1 MGVAAGGGC
10 GQVEGGQSTTD
21 VLLKEK
27 RLGVD
32 GFLADRT
39 GDGDVKELFGLD
51 PPEKEERRAY
61 LGVDDNAEGIV
72 LAAVAATFSFEGRGP
87 GNAL

>member
-1 MGVAAGGGC
+1 MGVAAAGGC
-10 GQVEGGQSTTD
+10 GQVEGGQFSTTD

-72 LAAVAATFSFEGRGP
+72 LAAFSFEEGRGP

>member
-10 GQVEGGQSTTD
+10 GQSTTD

-72 LAAVAATFSFEGRGP
+72 VEAVAAFSFEGRGP

>member
-1 MGVAAGGGC
+1 MGVAAGGG
-10 GQVEGGQSTTD
+10 GQVPPFSTTD
-21 VLLKEK
+21 VLLEEK

-51 PPEKEERRAY
+51 PPENEERRAY

-72 LAAVAATFSFEGRGP
+72 LLAAVAAFSFEEGRGP